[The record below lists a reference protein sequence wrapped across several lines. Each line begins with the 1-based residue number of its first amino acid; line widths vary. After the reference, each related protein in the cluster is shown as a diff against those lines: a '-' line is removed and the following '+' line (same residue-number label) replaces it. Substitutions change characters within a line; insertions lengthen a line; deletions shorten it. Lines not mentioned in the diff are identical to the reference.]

1 MRLAPIIEQFKDEF
15 LSSYQNTTLPSHTKA
30 LDAMMR
36 CRTEQSPL
44 MRLDCNGCGYH
55 QYIPHSCGHRNC
67 PHCQHHE
74 SQQWIERQLQKQVP
88 TRYALI
94 TFTIPKEYRPLA
106 WSYQRLF
113 YALMFKAVWDT
124 LKTFS
129 KNDKQLRGTPG
140 VIAVLHTNTR
150 ALDYHP
156 HIHVIMPMGAMDVKH
171 RLWRIKKCEYLF
183 HHKALAE
190 VFRAK
195 VLEGIQQDD
204 IMILPKKYPKEWI
217 VDCRTVGKGK
227 GAITYLGRYLY
238 RGVIQEKDILSV
250 KDGKVTFRYIDGDTK
265 EVRTRTVT
273 GAKFLWLLVQ
283 HVLPRRFRR
292 SRNYGFLHPNS
303 KRLLQLLYL
312 ILRINIPPI
321 KTRESPTM
329 KCPCCNEKMQISRT
343 RLPPNPVFLLAQ
355 GVPI

>member
-1 MRLAPIIEQFKDEF
+1 MRLASIIEIFKDEF
-15 LSSYQNTTLPSHTKA
+15 LSSYQNKTLPSHIKA

-36 CRTEQSPL
+36 CRTEHSPL
-44 MRLDCNGCGYH
+44 MRLDCNGCGYQ
-55 QYIPHSCGHRNC
+55 QYVPHSCGHRNC

-88 TRYALI
+88 TRYSLI
-94 TFTIPKEYRPLA
+94 TFTIPKEFRPLA
-106 WSYQRLF
+106 GSHQRLF
-113 YALMFKAVWDT
+113 YALMFKAMWET

-129 KNDKQLRGTPG
+129 QNDKQLRGTPG

-150 ALDYHP
+150 AMDYHP
-156 HIHVIMPMGAMDVKH
+156 HIHVIMPMGAMDIKQ
-171 RLWRIKKCEYLF
+171 RLWRTKKGKYLF
-183 HHKALAE
+183 HHKALAK

-195 VLEGIQQDD
+195 ILEGIKQDD
-204 IMILPKKYPKEWI
+204 ILTLPNEYPKKWI

-227 GAITYLGRYLY
+227 GAIAYLGKYLY
-238 RGVIQEKDILSV
+238 RGVIQEKDILNV
-250 KDGKVTFRYIDGDTK
+250 KDGKVTFRYIDGETK
-265 EVRTRTVT
+265 EVKTRTVT
-273 GAKFLWLLVQ
+273 GAKFLWLLML

-303 KRLLQLLYL
+303 KRLLQLLHL

-321 KTRESPTM
+321 NTRGSPTM

-343 RLPPNPVFLLAQ
+343 QLPANPVLLLAQ
-355 GVPI
+355 GIPI